1 MKFKRGI
8 WVLTLFP
15 TQKRVK
21 KNSGR
26 KAYMRKKEWLM
37 ECMRSLHDLL
47 EFYLENPFDEDTHM
61 QLNDGLTDTFD
72 AMHNYFME

>member
-1 MKFKRGI
+1 MGFN
-8 WVLTLFP
+8 TLSH
-15 TQKRVK
+15 TK
-21 KNSGR
+21 KGDKKQWEESV
-26 KAYMRKKEWLM
+26 YEKEWLM

>member
-1 MKFKRGI
+1 
-8 WVLTLFP
+8 
-15 TQKRVK
+15 
-21 KNSGR
+21 
-26 KAYMRKKEWLM
+26 MRKKEWLM

-72 AMHNYFME
+72 AMHNYFMV